1 MGARRAT
8 QGGGDRRR
16 RWLGAALAVLSAA
29 SVVIGAMPARAEDE
43 LSAALRRKQELERAI
58 EVTRRN
64 AERYQTVAGQYQS
77 AVNAANERI
86 ADLAAQQASARSEGD
101 ALGFEIKIAEEQL
114 QLVSFQLGE
123 TRAFVESLGAQGD
136 ELDRQLA
143 RRQELYADHL
153 RAAYRQVQVT
163 PLEMLLSSSSLT
175 EFASR
180 LQATVLLNRQDAQ
193 LAADIHGLRA
203 ETARKQGD
211 LAGKQSEI
219 LGLQDQITTQR
230 ERLAMEKAR
239 YDDLVR
245 QADAAIVSQSSLRA
259 DAATNKSQ
267 AQRNA
272 QQAAAEAARLNKQL
286 EEAEAAYEEL
296 AARLAARSGLGAFD
310 GTRVAIWPI
319 RGPSRPVRS
328 ALAVHNGST
337 SRAEVHSVRAVSA
350 ASSSRSAGLRRGGRH
365 RDRRHH
371 RPREQLLHALRAPR
385 RSPLA
390 AGAGWAD
397 GERRRRHRLR
407 RHDRLDDRAAPPL
420 HDDRAGP
427 PATPPGLP

>member
-1 MGARRAT
+1 M
-8 QGGGDRRR
+8 
-16 RWLGAALAVLSAA
+16 LSAA
-29 SVVIGAMPARAEDE
+29 SLVIGAMPARAEDE
-43 LSAALRRKQELERAI
+43 LSAALRRKQELERAV

-86 ADLAAQQASARSEGD
+86 ANLAEQQASARSEAD

-319 RGPSRPVRS
+319 RGTLTSGYGPRWGGF
-328 ALAVHNGST
+328 HNGVDIAAPMFT
-337 SRAEVHSVRAVSA
+337 PVRAVS
-350 ASSSRSAGLRRGGRH
+350 SGLVVTVGRPYVAFGDTAVVVIIAH
-365 RDRRHH
+365 GSNFSTLYGH
-371 RPREQLLHALRAPR
+371 
-385 RSPLA
+385 
-390 AGAGWAD
+390 
-397 GERRRRHRLR
+397 
-407 RHDRLDDRAAPPL
+407 LDDR
-420 HDDRAGP
+420 RGP
-427 PATPPGLP
+427 PVRVGQTVNAGDVIGYVGMTGWTTGPHVHFMTIANGRARNPLPYLP

>member
-1 MGARRAT
+1 M
-8 QGGGDRRR
+8 
-16 RWLGAALAVLSAA
+16 LSAA
-29 SVVIGAMPARAEDE
+29 SLVVGAMPARAEDE
-43 LSAALRRKQELERAI
+43 LSAALRRKQELERAV

-77 AVNAANERI
+77 AVNAANSRI
-86 ADLAAQQASARSEGD
+86 ADLAAQQASAQSEGD
-101 ALGFEIKIAEEQL
+101 ALGFEIRIAEEQL

-193 LAADIHGLRA
+193 LAADIQGLRA
-203 ETARKQGD
+203 ATARQQDD
-211 LAGKQSEI
+211 LAGKQTEI
-219 LGLQDQITTQR
+219 VGLQDQITTQR

-272 QQAAAEAARLNKQL
+272 QQAATEAARLNRQL

-319 RGPSRPVRS
+319 RGPLTSGYGPRWGGF
-328 ALAVHNGST
+328 HNGVDIAAPMFT
-337 SRAEVHSVRAVSA
+337 PVRAVS
-350 ASSSRSAGLRRGGRH
+350 SGLVVTVGRPYVAFGDTAIVVIIAH
-365 RDRRHH
+365 GSNFSTLYGH
-371 RPREQLLHALRAPR
+371 
-385 RSPLA
+385 
-390 AGAGWAD
+390 
-397 GERRRRHRLR
+397 
-407 RHDRLDDRAAPPL
+407 LDDRRRPPVQVGQTVNAGDVIGYVGMTGWTTGPHL
-420 HDDRAGP
+420 HFMTIANGRARNP
-427 PATPPGLP
+427 LPYLP

>member
-1 MGARRAT
+1 
-8 QGGGDRRR
+8 
-16 RWLGAALAVLSAA
+16 
-29 SVVIGAMPARAEDE
+29 MPARAEDE

-272 QQAAAEAARLNKQL
+272 QQAAAQAARLNKQL

-328 ALAVHNGST
+328 ALAVPQRVDIAAPKFTRSARCQRPRRHGRPVST
-337 SRAEVHSVRAVSA
+337 SRW
-350 ASSSRSAGLRRGGRH
+350 RH

-371 RPREQLLHALRAPR
+371 RPREQLLHAY
-385 RSPLA
+385 
-390 AGAGWAD
+390 G
-397 GERRRRHRLR
+397 H
-407 RHDRLDDRAAPPL
+407 LDDRRWPPVQV
-420 HDDRAGP
+420 GQTVK
-427 PATPPGLP
+427 PATSSATSA